1 MTGKQNEL
9 RTTARALYAL
19 PPAQFTGARNRAAK
33 ELAKGASKNPA
44 ARPDAAA
51 LKRLPKASA
60 TAWAASAVARE
71 APELFDR
78 LLELGQRLRDA
89 QAALDSAALR
99 TLAAERQRLVA
110 EATERARE
118 LSTQA
123 GVAISSSSLVE
134 VSQTLQ
140 AAVTD
145 ADAAAAVR
153 GGLLVRGLTVSGWEP
168 VSLEG
173 AVALSADGSRTEP
186 SIARPGR
193 GRASGLE
200 PAASAHE
207 RKRAEDLAWQAVDDV
222 AVARGRV
229 EELDGEL
236 DELASK
242 RAELEAE
249 RAEIEEQLRGVESD
263 LSTVY
268 HDIQT
273 ATRNRKAAERDEAR
287 AARQAK
293 QAKERLDRLG

>member
-1 MTGKQNEL
+1 MTDEQNEL
-9 RTTARALYAL
+9 RTTARVLYAL
-19 PPAQFTGARNRAAK
+19 PPAQFTAARNRAAK
-33 ELAKGASKNPA
+33 DLAKGSSKNPA
-44 ARPDAAA
+44 TRAGAAA

-71 APELFDR
+71 DPELFAR
-78 LLELGQRLRDA
+78 LLELGKKLRDA

-99 TLAAERQRLVA
+99 ALAAERQRLVA
-110 EATERARE
+110 EATARARE
-118 LSTQA
+118 LATQA
-123 GVAISSSSLVE
+123 GVAISASALVE

-145 ADAAAAVR
+145 VDAAAAVS

-168 VSLEG
+168 VALEG
-173 AVALSADGSRTEP
+173 AVALSADDSPTEP
-186 SIARPGR
+186 SVARPGR
-193 GRASGLE
+193 ARASGLE
-200 PAASAHE
+200 PAAAARE

-236 DELASK
+236 AELAAK
-242 RAELEAE
+242 RAELEEE
-249 RAEIEEQLRGVESD
+249 RSDIEEQLRGVESD
-263 LSTVY
+263 LSAVY

-273 ATRNRKAAERDEAR
+273 ATRNRKAAEREEAR

>member
-1 MTGKQNEL
+1 MTGEQNEL

-19 PPAQFTGARNRAAK
+19 PPAQFTAARNRAAK
-33 ELAKGASKNPA
+33 DLAKDASKNPA
-44 ARPDAAA
+44 ARADVAV

-71 APELFDR
+71 DPELFDR

-110 EATERARE
+110 EAAGRARE
-118 LSTQA
+118 LATQA
-123 GVAISSSSLVE
+123 GVAISSSALVE

-153 GGLLVRGLTVSGWEP
+153 GGLLVRGLAVAGWEP
-168 VSLEG
+168 VALDG
-173 AVALSADGSRTEP
+173 AVALAADGTPAEP
-186 SIARPGR
+186 SRARPGR
-193 GRASGLE
+193 GRASDAE
-200 PAASAHE
+200 PAAAARE
-207 RKRAEDLAWQAVDDV
+207 RKRVEDLAWRAVDDV

-236 DELASK
+236 DALASK
-242 RAELEAE
+242 RAELEEE

-263 LSTVY
+263 LSTIY

-287 AARQAK
+287 ATRQAK